1 MWSSTSCWTG
11 TRPSCRGGQRQRVA
25 VAGAIATEPTLL
37 LMDEPLSN
45 LDALLRL
52 TPGPS

>member
-1 MWSSTSCWTG
+1 MDAD
-11 TRPSCRGGQRQRVA
+11 V
-25 VAGAIATEPTLL
+25 L

-52 TPGPS
+52 HFRAELKKIVEEIGPPRCM

>member
-1 MWSSTSCWTG
+1 ME
-11 TRPSCRGGQRQRVA
+11 PSV
-25 VAGAIATEPTLL
+25 L

-52 TPGPS
+52 NFRAELKRLSTS